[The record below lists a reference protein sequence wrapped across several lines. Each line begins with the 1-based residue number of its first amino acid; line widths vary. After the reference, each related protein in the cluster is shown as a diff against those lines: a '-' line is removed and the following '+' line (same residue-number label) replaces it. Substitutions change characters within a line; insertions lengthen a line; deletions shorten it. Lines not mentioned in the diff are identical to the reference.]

1 MRFIFLSCFRHFG
14 PLVAGCCFVFVNSP
28 VTAALPSFYS
38 DQASSQSADQSY
50 EQGVQALRQEQWKS
64 AATSFEQSLKLD
76 PKRADAANGLGVALG
91 KLGDSRVSQA
101 AFRRAIEIDPGFAE
115 AHYNLGLWLRAAGDF
130 DQSVI
135 ELKSAIQLRTDYEAA
150 QLALGQILQQLG
162 EPDQAVELFQAVI
175 REDPPFGGGSQLAGG
190 CLRAEESSPGFH
202 RSVSAGGRPEPG
214 LH

>member
-1 MRFIFLSCFRHFG
+1 MIVYRLSLRTRNRRVRFLKVASCDTVSLSSVTVYSSSPGERVLDLRIGWGMRFIFLSCFRHFG

-91 KLGDSRVSQA
+91 KLGDPRVSQA

-135 ELKSAIQLRTDYEAA
+135 ELKSSIQLRTD
-150 QLALGQILQQLG
+150 
-162 EPDQAVELFQAVI
+162 
-175 REDPPFGGGSQLAGG
+175 
-190 CLRAEESSPGFH
+190 
-202 RSVSAGGRPEPG
+202 
-214 LH
+214 